1 MAGGYYTALSGMRT
15 RLDALDRLAADIA
28 NASTA
33 GYKTE
38 RAGTVQADRPSF
50 GTALQS
56 AVDVANGE
64 TRLDFRPGALVS
76 TGRSLDVAVQ
86 GTGFFVVKTAQ
97 GERYT
102 RNGHL
107 GRSAD
112 GTLSTDEGD
121 TVLGAAGPIK
131 IDAGTV
137 EVDADGTVRSG
148 GSIAGKLKVVEFVGN
163 AKLLRDGGSRFRTDA
178 EPAEIEKPEV
188 VSGSLEQSNVSMAD
202 RMAELTNTAR
212 NFETLLRAVSVLMND
227 VDRGAIDQLGRK

>member
-15 RLDALDRLAADIA
+15 RMDALDRLAADIA
-28 NASTA
+28 NTSTA

-50 GTALQS
+50 GVALQS

-64 TRLDFRPGALVS
+64 ARTDLRPGAMAT
-76 TGRSLDVAVQ
+76 TGRPMDVAIQ
-86 GTGFFVVKTAQ
+86 GPGFFVVKTPQ

-107 GRSAD
+107 VRGID

-121 TVLGAAGPIK
+121 PVMGTEGPIT
-131 IDAGTV
+131 IDTGTV
-137 EVDADGTVRSG
+137 VVDPDGTVRNG
-148 GSIAGKLKVVEFVGN
+148 ARIAGKLKIVDVGQN
-163 AKLLRDGGSRFRTDA
+163 PKLLRDGGSRFST
-178 EPAEIEKPEV
+178 EGTPSVVEKPTI
-188 VSGSLEQSNVSMAD
+188 VSGSLEQSNVSMAE
-202 RMAELTNTAR
+202 RVAELSDVAR

-227 VDRGAIDQLGRK
+227 VDRGAITELGRR

>member
-15 RLDALDRLAADIA
+15 RMDALDRLAADIA

-38 RAGTVQADRPSF
+38 RAGTRQADRPNF
-50 GTALQS
+50 GATLQS

-64 TRLDFRPGALVS
+64 ARTDLRPGAMAS
-76 TGRSLDVAVQ
+76 TGRGMDVAIQ
-86 GTGFFVVKTAQ
+86 GSGFFVVQTPQ

-107 GRSAD
+107 VRGLD

-121 TVLGAAGPIK
+121 AVLGTDGPIK
-131 IDAGTV
+131 IDTGTI
-137 EVDADGTVRSG
+137 EVDADGTVRNA
-148 GSIAGKLKVVEFVGN
+148 GSIAGRLKIVDLGDNPRLFR
-163 AKLLRDGGSRFRTDA
+163 AGGSRFSIEGT
-178 EPAEIEKPEV
+178 PAVVEKPTIV
-188 VSGSLEQSNVSMAD
+188 TGSLEQSNVSMAE
-202 RMAELTNTAR
+202 RVAELSDVAR

-227 VDRGAIDQLGRK
+227 VDRGAITELGRK

>member
-15 RLDALDRLAADIA
+15 RMDALDRLAADIA

-38 RAGTVQADRPSF
+38 RAGTTQADRPSF
-50 GTALQS
+50 GVTLQS

-64 TRLDFRPGALVS
+64 ARTDLRPGAMAP
-76 TGRSLDVAVQ
+76 TGRSMDLAIQ
-86 GTGFFVVKTAQ
+86 GTGFFVVKTPQ

-107 GRSAD
+107 VRGID

-121 TVLGAAGPIK
+121 AVLGTDGPIK
-131 IDAGTV
+131 IDTGTV
-137 EVDADGTVRSG
+137 DVDTDGTVRNA
-148 GSIAGKLKVVEFVGN
+148 GSIAGKLKIVELGEN
-163 AKLLRDGGSRFRTDA
+163 PKLLRDGGSRFSTPGTPSVVD
-178 EPAEIEKPEV
+178 KPTIIT
-188 VSGSLEQSNVSMAD
+188 GSLEQSNVSMAE
-202 RMAELTNTAR
+202 RVAELSDVAR

-227 VDRGAIDQLGRK
+227 VDRGAITELGRK